1 MKRGKK
7 IGILSG
13 MLCCIS
19 LAAFGV
25 SRYEQRKEQIKNSDE
40 IILEVAGDEVKTL
53 SWECS
58 TGSFAFHRDENGA
71 WLYDTDEAFPVNEEK
86 IGELLEQFREFGV
99 SFIIEEVEDWEQYGL
114 DEPVCTI
121 RLETDGESYEIL
133 LGGYSSMD
141 SERYVSI
148 GDGSAYLVKNDPL
161 ESFEIEISDLIRHD
175 EIPKLKNV
183 TQLQFSGET
192 SERIFYEEDS
202 TSSYY
207 AGDVY
212 FMEQGDHSRPLD
224 TGRVNDYL
232 NTIKNLNLKDYV
244 NYDAA
249 KEDLAQYGLDA
260 PVLSLSLDYVTVEEG
275 TEEEKEETFI
285 LNIGRDPAEQGKRGT
300 EEAEGEKTEE
310 AETGAEAAAEA
321 VTAFARIGESKIIY
335 RITSEQYSKLMDMT
349 YDSLRHQEIFWADFS
364 DIYQLDIKLEGET
377 YTITAETE
385 EEKRTW
391 YYQGEELEMAGLRS
405 AVRGLKTNTFTDE
418 TPTQK
423 EEIALTVYL
432 EDENYPEVRIQL
444 YRYDGKDCI
453 AVVDGEPIALVER
466 SYVVD
471 LTEAVNSIVL
481 N

>member
-19 LAAFGV
+19 LGAFGV

-71 WLYDTDEAFPVNEEK
+71 WLYDTDEAFPVDEEK

-114 DEPVCTI
+114 VEPVCTI

-148 GDGSAYLVKNDPL
+148 GNGSAYLVKNDPL

-212 FMEQGDHSRPLD
+212 FMEQGDGDQPLD
-224 TGRVNDYL
+224 TNRVNDYL
-232 NTIKNLNLKDYV
+232 DTVGSLNLKDYV
-244 NYDAA
+244 EYNAGTA
-249 KEDLAQYGLDA
+249 ELAQYGLDA
-260 PVLSLSLDYVTVEEG
+260 PVLSLAVDYTTIEEG
-275 TEEEKEETFI
+275 TEEEKTETFI
-285 LNIGRDPAEQGKRGT
+285 LNIGRDPAEQ
-300 EEAEGEKTEE
+300 EEKKAEGE
-310 AETGAEAAAEA
+310 AAEGEETDA
-321 VTAFARIGESKIIY
+321 KEVTAFARIGESKIIY

-364 DIYQLDIKLEGET
+364 DIYQLDITLEGET

-405 AVRGLKTNTFTDE
+405 AVRGLKANTFTDE
-418 TPTQK
+418 APTQK